1 LAVIL
6 WVLVSSVAAGHAAL
20 RKRDPRA
27 AAMWMAISIFLPFA
41 GALSYWVFGINRLK
55 RPSAFIARKRSRR
68 RSSRHRISH
77 PALLSPGT
85 PPGVSAMEG
94 ISRRVTGRP
103 LVPGNRI
110 IPLYEGN
117 EAFPAMLTAIGA
129 ARNSINMSTYIL
141 DKDAVGHRTIAAL
154 CAAAREGVQVRVLI
168 DGVGTDRS
176 AIAMARKLREAG
188 AKLAVFHPLFG
199 LPFRKPSINLRNHRK
214 LLIVDGKVGF
224 TGGLNITSRH
234 FFTRLKKKPPVR
246 DIHFRVEGP
255 ILLQMEEIFALDWQA
270 SRAEVLE
277 RKDFF
282 PQQDYPGADLIRAV
296 PSGPDEDL
304 EHIYEIILGALRS
317 ARNHVLIMT
326 PYFIPDRVIIQT
338 MKSAVL
344 AGVSVSLFLPKKS
357 DHPMVQWASNTYLPE
372 LIKSGVRIVLIPPPF
387 VHSKL
392 MLMDDAWSLIG
403 SANLDPRSFRLNFEF
418 DLEVFSPDLTVELK
432 NYAEKLAAAGIP
444 LKPGILEGRPLG
456 VRLLEGVA
464 RIFSPYL

>member
-1 LAVIL
+1 
-6 WVLVSSVAAGHAAL
+6 HAAL

-27 AAMWMAISIFLPFA
+27 AAMWMAISIFIPFA

-55 RPSAFIARKRSRR
+55 RPTAFPARKRSRR
-68 RSSRHRISH
+68 RGLKHRTPH
-77 PALLSPGT
+77 PAILPPGT

-103 LVPGNRI
+103 LVPANRI
-110 IPLYEGN
+110 VPLYEGN

-129 ARNSINMSTYIL
+129 ARKSINMSTYIL
-141 DKDAVGHRTIAAL
+141 DKDAVGQRTIAAL

-214 LLIVDGKVGF
+214 LLVVDGKVGF

-255 ILLQMEEIFALDWQA
+255 ILLQMQEIFAMDWQA
-270 SRAEVLE
+270 SRGEVLE
-277 RKDFF
+277 GEDFF
-282 PQQDYPGADLIRAV
+282 PQPDHPGVDLIRAV

-304 EHIYEIILGALRS
+304 EHIYEIVLGALRS

-326 PYFIPDRVIIQT
+326 PYFIPDRVIMQT

-344 AGVSVSLFLPKKS
+344 AGISVSLFLPKKG
-357 DHPMVQWASNTYLPE
+357 DHPIVQWASNTYLPE
-372 LIKSGVRIVLIPPPF
+372 LLKSGVRIVLIPPPF

-418 DLEVFSPDLTVELK
+418 DLEVFSPDLTIELR
-432 NYAEKLAAAGIP
+432 NYAERLAAAGTL
-444 LKPGILEGRPLG
+444 LKPGMLEGRPLG
-456 VRLLEGVA
+456 VRLLEGVV
-464 RIFSPYL
+464 RIFSPFL